1 MFATCFSYTFD
12 MERIFANNPIPS
24 VAISQVFSPASK
36 FPDFGSLVNI
46 LLKNAL
52 VVAGIICLVLLILGG
67 FGFIVS
73 AGGDA
78 KAKEKGKN
86 MITSALT
93 GLILIIAAYWIIEI
107 IQIILGVNILNPGI

>member
-1 MFATCFSYTFD
+1 MDLKDLA
-12 MERIFANNPIPS
+12 PS
-24 VAISQVFSPASK
+24 QSITSVSA
-36 FPDFGSLVNI
+36 LVNI

-52 VVAGIICLVLLILGG
+52 TVAGVICLVFLIVGG

-86 MITSALT
+86 TITSALT

-107 IQIILGVNILNPGI
+107 VQILTGINILNSGL